1 MKATMD
7 NLGKSNTT
15 IVRHGRRLLVAMAL
29 VAATAAGCAT
39 SGEPVPADE
48 KAVDSASEATGSARS
63 AARQA
68 AEQSG
73 PFEVDARLNPPDC
86 DAPIVEIH
94 AHGRWERAW
103 LRPAGGDE
111 IRRVIQRLRSR
122 DPPVNTAHE
131 TFRLRGDYT
140 GKRRAET
147 GRTYRVFTVRAVISK
162 FD

>member
-1 MKATMD
+1 MMATID
-7 NLGKSNTT
+7 NLGGSNSTT
-15 IVRHGRRLLVAMAL
+15 VGKGRRLLVGMLL

-39 SGEPVPADE
+39 SGEPVPANE

-103 LRPAGGDE
+103 LRPAGGNE
-111 IRRVIQRLRSR
+111 TKRLIQQFRSP

-131 TFRLRGDYT
+131 TFRLRGEYT
-140 GKRRAET
+140 GKRQAET
-147 GRTYRVFTVRAVISK
+147 GRTYRIFTVRAVVSEI
-162 FD
+162 D

>member
-1 MKATMD
+1 MMATIYNRATSRMTVAED
-7 NLGKSNTT
+7 GN
-15 IVRHGRRLLVAMAL
+15 RLLVAMLL

-39 SGEPVPADE
+39 SDESVPPDK
-48 KAVDSASEATGSARS
+48 KAVDGASETTGSART
-63 AARQA
+63 AARRA

-111 IRRVIQRLRSR
+111 TNRLIKQLRSP

-131 TFRLRGDYT
+131 TFQLRGDYT
-140 GKRRAET
+140 GKRQAET
-147 GRTYRVFTVRAVISK
+147 GRTYRVFTVRAVVSE